1 MIRKSFKTEK
11 KSLRKKFQDATENFV
26 GIGLGNVSDDNIHG
40 ENCIRIFV
48 TKLTESH
55 KKDTTYKFKDG
66 QVSQVQYVET
76 GDIDYTGFTGRIRPA
91 APGAVVGAVG
101 NTAKGTFG
109 AMVTDNTDGAQV
121 LLSAS
126 HVIAKFGLLP
136 LGTNILQP
144 GPGNGGVNPT
154 DVIATLKRFVP
165 NQLSRNGINYV
176 DVAIATPS
184 SSSTVSAVPLCAQIN
199 PTTQGAIGMLY
210 AASPLITV
218 INPIQNILTMMNVS
232 VPKSITATPGMSIH
246 CCSAIT
252 GYFATT
258 VSDVMVD
265 LFLGNV
271 WWMDQTVCAGGAL
284 NGVAGDSGAMFY
296 TTFAI

>member
-1 MIRKSFKTEK
+1 MIRKNFKSEK
-11 KSLRKKFQDATENFV
+11 NSLRTKFQTGTANFV
-26 GIGLGNVSDDNIHG
+26 GIGLGVVADDNIHG
-40 ENCIRIFV
+40 ETCIRVFV
-48 TKLTESH
+48 SKLNGSH
-55 KKDTTYKFKDG
+55 KQDTTYTFADG
-66 QVSQVQYVET
+66 QEAQVQYVEV

-91 APGAVVGAVG
+91 GPGAVIGAVG

-126 HVIAKFGLLP
+126 HVIAKFGALP

-144 GPGNGGVNPT
+144 GPGNGGVNPA
-154 DVIATLKRFVP
+154 DAIATLKRFVP
-165 NQLSRNGINYV
+165 NQLAKNGINYV
-176 DVAIATPS
+176 DVAIATPIS
-184 SSSTVSAVPLCAQIN
+184 SSSVTAVPLCTQVN
-199 PTTQGAIGMLY
+199 PTTQGAVGLLY
-210 AASPLITV
+210 AASSLITV

-232 VPKSITATPGMSIH
+232 VPKSIVATPGMSIH

-252 GYFATT
+252 GYFTTT

-284 NGVAGDSGAMFY
+284 NGTAGDSGAMFY
-296 TTFAI
+296 TTFAV